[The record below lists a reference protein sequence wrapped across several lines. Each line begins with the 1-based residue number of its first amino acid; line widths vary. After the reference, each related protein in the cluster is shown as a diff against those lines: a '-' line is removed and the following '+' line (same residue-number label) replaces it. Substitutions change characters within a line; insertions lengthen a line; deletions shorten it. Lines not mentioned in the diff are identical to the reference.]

1 MISLL
6 KLSDKAGKNYS
17 YGPLIL
23 ALENG
28 VKIYENADNAAE
40 AIVWV
45 PEALRPYKFEWNNMC
60 ERTPADE
67 KIRGQLFWP
76 EKLLMDNAEQ
86 YCGYVTKKPE
96 IKGRLISVKQW
107 IEKERSFD
115 EEEKHSSVS
124 IGSAIARIFKVIHD
138 RKTGY
143 LLGIISPESFWI
155 DEALQVYYV
164 EPFDCARDLRAEDMK
179 SCYTAPELL
188 MAQSEKA
195 SVSLETDDFVYALLL
210 FQILTGRFP
219 YGGGREIEKCDVD
232 EIWNLMCDGIS
243 VFYDR
248 MDQER
253 EEIMH
258 LLEFYSARTAQLFR
272 QVFDYCG
279 RSDYTEG
286 RPAIDDWLETLS
298 DYQMKHT
305 EDTPE
310 Q

>member
-6 KLSDKAGKNYS
+6 KLSDDAGKKYS

-45 PEALRPYKFEWNNMC
+45 PEALRPYEFEWSNMWK
-60 ERTPADE
+60 RVRDDE
-67 KIRGQLFWP
+67 KIRAQLFWP
-76 EKLLMDNAEQ
+76 EKILRDNAGQ
-86 YCGYVTKKPE
+86 YCGYVTKNPE
-96 IKGRLISVKQW
+96 VKGQLISVKQW

-115 EEEKHSSVS
+115 EEEKRSNVI
-124 IGSAIARIFKVIHD
+124 IGSRIAQIFKVIHD
-138 RKTGY
+138 KSGY
-143 LLGIISPESFWI
+143 ILGIISPESFWM
-155 DEALQVYYV
+155 DEALNVYYV
-164 EPFDCARDLRAEDMK
+164 ESFDCAKNLQTEDIK
-179 SCYTAPELL
+179 SCYIAPELL
-188 MAQSEKA
+188 MAQSEKT
-195 SVSLETDDFVYALLL
+195 SVSIETDDFIYALLL

-219 YGGGREIEKCDVD
+219 YGGGRKIENCDVD

-253 EEIMH
+253 EDIMN
-258 LLEFYSARTAQLFR
+258 LLESYSARMAQLFR

-279 RSDYTEG
+279 RSDYAEG
-286 RPAIDDWLETLS
+286 RPSIDDWMETLS
-298 DYQMKHT
+298 DYEITHT
-305 EDTPE
+305 DNTPE